1 MSDSRPT
8 DSITTS
14 ELSEEDLEAVLQ
26 ESARQE
32 QDDFQESLQ
41 ERDRG
46 LQALEEAQ
54 QILEDQLEDS
64 NAEVDRLQRELDRA
78 VVEAEEAEYPK
89 REAEEARK
97 QLEITL
103 YNIQEG
109 VEDAKVIDLRDER
122 MHRTKRS
129 LDMGDVVTRRPFWLG
144 VVIGGLVTALTLAV
158 AFIIYLFKNAPVA

>member
-8 DSITTS
+8 DSNITS

-32 QDDFQESLQ
+32 MDDFHESLQ
-41 ERDRG
+41 ERERG

-54 QILEDQLEDS
+54 QILEDQLEDA
-64 NAEVDRLQRELDRA
+64 NAEVDRLQQELDRA
-78 VVEAEEAEYPK
+78 VVEAEEADYL
-89 REAEEARK
+89 RQEAEEARK
-97 QLEITL
+97 QLEMTL

-109 VEDAKVIDLRDER
+109 VEDAKVVDLRDER

-129 LDMGDVVTRRPFWLG
+129 LDMTLVTRRPFWHG
-144 VVIGGLVTALTLAV
+144 VVIGSLVTALVLAL
-158 AFIIYLFKNAPVA
+158 AFIAYLFSTSAS